1 MEDGFDMYNNQS
13 LDGVDMKRGIF
24 QDDSLSPLSFMLSLI
39 PLTVTSRNL
48 EGAFQFLSNK
58 EKINHLLFMDDLKL
72 YVKNEKSLEPLVQI
86 V

>member
-1 MEDGFDMYNNQS
+1 
-13 LDGVDMKRGIF
+13 
-24 QDDSLSPLSFMLSLI
+24 MLSVI

-48 EGAFQFLSNK
+48 EGAFQFSNNK

-72 YVKNEKSLEPLVQI
+72 YVKNEKSLESLVQI